1 MGVQVSPTALQ
12 GKINIKQLNK
22 LIICMFTIIQIS
34 IKNFLTIYLGFLY
47 LFFGIIFLL
56 MPLIY
61 IELGRPRDFIKG
73 GFNLVIGMLLIYK
86 QNSFDSL
93 YSSILTVI
101 TSLLTF
107 YLVEIF
113 SIRWNQLTNQE
124 KNKLQTLEELKKN
137 LSIFLKAISLARQ
150 DFLNSN
156 NILKFGRKNENLNKK
171 KWVRNDENDN
181 INNSNKNNL
190 LTLEMQKK
198 ATNQS
203 TKDTINEGK

>member
-1 MGVQVSPTALQ
+1 M
-12 GKINIKQLNK
+12 
-22 LIICMFTIIQIS
+22 
-34 IKNFLTIYLGFLY
+34 TIYLGGSY

-56 MPLIY
+56 MPLLY

-73 GFNLVIGMLLIYK
+73 GLNLVIGMLLIFK
-86 QNSFDSL
+86 HNNFDTL
-93 YSSILTVI
+93 IYSIFTVI
-101 TSLLTF
+101 TILLTF
-107 YLVEIF
+107 YLIEIF

-124 KNKLQTLEELKKN
+124 KNKLKTLEELKKN

-181 INNSNKNNL
+181 IINSNKNNL
-190 LTLEMQKK
+190 LTLEMPKK

-203 TKDTINEGK
+203 TKDTINEG

>member
-1 MGVQVSPTALQ
+1 
-12 GKINIKQLNK
+12 
-22 LIICMFTIIQIS
+22 
-34 IKNFLTIYLGFLY
+34 
-47 LFFGIIFLL
+47 

-73 GFNLVIGMLLIYK
+73 GLNLVIGMLLIYK
-86 QNSFDSL
+86 QNSFNIL
-93 YSSILTVI
+93 YSSIFT
-101 TSLLTF
+101 TLLTF
-107 YLVEIF
+107 YIVEIF

-181 INNSNKNNL
+181 IINSSKNNL

>member
-1 MGVQVSPTALQ
+1 M
-12 GKINIKQLNK
+12 
-22 LIICMFTIIQIS
+22 LIPI
-34 IKNFLTIYLGFLY
+34 L
-47 LFFGIIFLL
+47 
-56 MPLIY
+56 Y
-61 IELGRPRDFIKG
+61 IELGRPRDLIKG
-73 GFNLVIGMLLIYK
+73 GINLVIGMLLLVK
-86 QNSFDSL
+86 NNGFDRLYFLSL
-93 YSSILTVI
+93 IAITILFI
-101 TSLLTF
+101 F

-124 KNKLQTLEELKKN
+124 KNKLKTLEELKKN

-181 INNSNKNNL
+181 IVNSNKNNL
-190 LTLEMQKK
+190 LNLEMPKK

-203 TKDTINEGK
+203 TKDTIKEG

>member
-1 MGVQVSPTALQ
+1 
-12 GKINIKQLNK
+12 
-22 LIICMFTIIQIS
+22 
-34 IKNFLTIYLGFLY
+34 
-47 LFFGIIFLL
+47 

-73 GFNLVIGMLLIYK
+73 GLNLVIGMLLILK
-86 QNSFDSL
+86 QNSVNNL
-93 YSSILTVI
+93 YSSIFTVI
-101 TSLLTF
+101 TTLLIF
-107 YLVEIF
+107 YVVEIF

-124 KNKLQTLEELKKN
+124 KNKLKTLDELKKN
-137 LSIFLKAISLARQ
+137 LSIFLKAISFARQ

-181 INNSNKNNL
+181 IINSNKNNL
-190 LTLEMQKK
+190 LTIEMQKK

-203 TKDTINEGK
+203 TKDTINEG